1 MVDIS
6 LGRLIT
12 RRAELTPH
20 RRALTFEG
28 RSLDYRQLATRV
40 ERLAAAFSAGGVRRC
55 DRVGYIG
62 RNHPALLESL
72 LATALLGGSFVP
84 LNFRLAGPELR
95 YIIADAGLHTL
106 IADDE
111 ARPLIDSSRTELRL
125 RRTIGSESGAPGW
138 DSLEDLIAWHE
149 PMRETLAVDSDDV
162 ALIMYTSGTTGLPK
176 GAMLTHA
183 NVWWNNVNILTFVD
197 LTADE
202 VTLVVAPL
210 FHIGGLNVNT
220 IATWLKGGEI
230 VLQRNFDP
238 AAVLESIAEH
248 RVTQMFGVPG
258 MFAAIARDPS
268 FARADLSSL
277 RFFIVGGAPVPES
290 LIEIYLARGIAFTQG
305 YGLTETSP
313 VVTFLPPRY
322 LRSKVG
328 SAGHTPI
335 YTEVEIR
342 DDAGRTVPRGQR
354 GEIHVRG
361 PNVMKGYWRKPEE
374 TAEVIDEQRW
384 LHTGDVG
391 WVDEDGFL
399 YVVDRIKD
407 LVISGG
413 ENVYP
418 AEVERVLQRHPRIAE
433 IAVIGLPDER
443 WGEAV
448 TAVAVVSGEQRL
460 TLEELR
466 AFAAPEL
473 ANFKLPN
480 RLECLPA
487 LPRNAAGKILKVELR
502 RRFSSSSSG

>member
-6 LGRLIT
+6 LGRLIA

-28 RSLDYRQLATRV
+28 RSLDYRQLAERAG
-40 ERLAAAFSAGGVRRC
+40 RLAAALAAGGMQRS
-55 DRVGYIG
+55 DRVGYVG

-72 LATALLGGSFVP
+72 FAAATLGASFVP
-84 LNFRLAGPELR
+84 LNFRLTGPELR
-95 YIIADAGLHTL
+95 HIVTDAAVHTL

-111 ARPLIDSSRTELRL
+111 ARAVVDALRPELSVQ
-125 RRTIGSESGAPGW
+125 RTIGAESGTAGW
-138 DSLEDLIAWHE
+138 DSLDELIARHA
-149 PMRETLAVDSDDV
+149 PLRDRPTVDPDD
-162 ALIMYTSGTTGLPK
+162 ALLLMYTSGTTGLPK

-230 VLQRNFDP
+230 VLHRNFDP
-238 AAVLESIAEH
+238 NAVLAAIATH

-258 MFAAIARDPS
+258 MFAAMARQPA
-268 FARADLSSL
+268 FASADLSSV
-277 RFFIVGGAPVPES
+277 RFFIVGGAPVPLP
-290 LIEIYLARGIAFTQG
+290 LIDLYLARGIAFTQG
-305 YGLTETSP
+305 YGLTETAP

-322 LRSKVG
+322 VHEKAG
-328 SAGHTPI
+328 SAGVTPL
-335 YTEVEIR
+335 YTEIEVR
-342 DDAGRTVPRGQR
+342 DDRGRALARGER

-361 PNVMKGYWRKPEE
+361 PNVMKGYWQRPAE
-374 TAEVIDEQRW
+374 TAEVIDEHGWFR
-384 LHTGDVG
+384 TGDVG
-391 WVDEDGFL
+391 WLDAEGFL
-399 YVVDRIKD
+399 YVVDRVKD

-418 AEVERVLQRHPRIAE
+418 AEVERVLERHPQIVE
-433 IAVIGLPDER
+433 VAVIGLADER

-448 TAVAVVSGEQRL
+448 VAVARVADGQRL
-460 TLEELR
+460 ALDELR
-466 AFAAPEL
+466 EFAAPDL
-473 ANFKLPN
+473 AAFKLPT
-480 RLECLPA
+480 RLECVRS
-487 LPRNAAGKILKVELR
+487 LPRNGAGKVLKAELR
-502 RRFSSSSSG
+502 RLLSPASGD